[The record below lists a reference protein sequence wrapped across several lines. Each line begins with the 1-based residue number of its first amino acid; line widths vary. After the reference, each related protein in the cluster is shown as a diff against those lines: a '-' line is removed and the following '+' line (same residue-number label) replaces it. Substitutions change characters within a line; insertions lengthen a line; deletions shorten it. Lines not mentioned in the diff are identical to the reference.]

1 MANSENVKN
10 KHFILEGFTDTEKFK
25 RPASGGGS
33 KPLPDRD
40 RKSHGTAL
48 LRQIDAIK
56 PVMSSACL
64 AQKDAGLDGGFG
76 LQIEFESFPDI
87 DLAFESLAREK
98 SGIEL
103 LNARHEGQST
113 YATVFVPDEKLK
125 HFEGLISDYLE

>member
-1 MANSENVKN
+1 MANSGNVKN

-25 RPASGGGS
+25 RP
-33 KPLPDRD
+33 KRKFELEPLPDRD
-40 RKSHGTAL
+40 RISHGTAL
-48 LRQIDAIK
+48 QRQIDAIK

-103 LNARHEGQST
+103 LNARMRGNQPTPLFS
-113 YATVFVPDEKLK
+113 FQMKNSNILK
-125 HFEGLISDYLE
+125 V